1 MVKPI
6 LENTEPEYDISFEL
20 VDPESEDISSSYLA
34 DQNDSVAL
42 QTEILVS
49 IQESNERL
57 EAGVSCL
64 IAFFALF
71 LTGYVMYFAYKFLRI
86 FF

>member
-1 MVKPI
+1 MFKPI
-6 LENTEPEYDISFEL
+6 LENTEPEYDISFEI
-20 VDPESEDISSSYLA
+20 VDPESEDISSSYLS
-34 DQNDSVAL
+34 DQNDSAAL

-57 EAGVSCL
+57 ETGVSCL